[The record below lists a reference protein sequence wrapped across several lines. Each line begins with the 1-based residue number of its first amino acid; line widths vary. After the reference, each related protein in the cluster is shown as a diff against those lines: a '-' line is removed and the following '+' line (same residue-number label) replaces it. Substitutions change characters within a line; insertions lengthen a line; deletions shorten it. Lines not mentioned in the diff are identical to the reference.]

1 MQFLHPFDGFQNY
14 KCLLRQSKFE
24 EKSFWWQKKK
34 SCHNWRQISRE
45 NHKQQIRHYIKQGN
59 HLHYICCVKSIH
71 RILHSAIGWQ
81 VNKFP
86 GAIVNKG
93 IIFLVT
99 GFSPLGS
106 FQTSKSFWRSLQTSK
121 SFWNRNNIINLG
133 WCGCTKLFWK
143 CQALWPLM
151 NWTKM
156 H

>member
-14 KCLLRQSKFE
+14 KWLLRQSKLE
-24 EKSFWWQKKK
+24 EKSFWWKEKKY
-34 SCHNWRQISRE
+34 CRNWCRTSRK
-45 NHKQQIRHYIKQGN
+45 NHKQQIQHYIKQRN
-59 HLHYICCVKSIH
+59 HLHYICCVKSTR

-81 VNKFP
+81 VNKLL

-93 IIFLVT
+93 IIFLVHS
-99 GFSPLGS
+99 FSPLGS
-106 FQTSKSFWRSLQTSK
+106 LQTWK

-151 NWTKM
+151 DWTKM